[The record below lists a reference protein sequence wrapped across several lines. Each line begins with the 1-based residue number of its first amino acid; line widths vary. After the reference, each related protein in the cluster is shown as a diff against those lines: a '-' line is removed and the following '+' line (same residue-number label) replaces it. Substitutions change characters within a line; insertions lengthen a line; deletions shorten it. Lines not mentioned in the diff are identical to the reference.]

1 MSTNYSKII
10 EALEEDNARLAA
22 EVKRLRGA
30 LQNIIDECSWG
41 GRKGTRTNDMLDRG
55 RAALSAAPAPQP
67 ITNLDSIGNELVAL
81 AFLRARKSSRRF
93 GRAQEGGQT
102 MTLQQSARNLVNVI
116 ANIPL
121 STMLLPLTKAQQMAV
136 TTALDALLTSLD
148 EVEHPKPVD
157 EIAVRH
163 ASVNAALK
171 EDSR

>member
-1 MSTNYSKII
+1 
-10 EALEEDNARLAA
+10 
-22 EVKRLRGA
+22 
-30 LQNIIDECSWG
+30 
-41 GRKGTRTNDMLDRG
+41 
-55 RAALSAAPAPQP
+55 
-67 ITNLDSIGNELVAL
+67 
-81 AFLRARKSSRRF
+81 
-93 GRAQEGGQT
+93 